1 MAAHVDIEWHL
12 LVPVGVFWCLTVSF
26 KCPMVS
32 GDERRVSEELLK
44 GYLSAVYERD

>member
-32 GDERRVSEELLK
+32 GDEMRLSEELLK